1 MYISFHWSEKSLR
14 AILLQSTSALV
25 VSYTPDI
32 RDTTRQ
38 VQLTCTRLGNDRA
51 ATHVSMFSL
60 FCFRAT
66 VLSFPGKSCH
76 ARSSQRYAA
85 KDLTKGSRI
94 HVIGSGSSA
103 ITCKLMP
110 RHLSAHW
117 ADAALLPSR
126 CRRRSC
132 NIHPTYDLSH
142 LRDTYERAGFRDSQV
157 TSPSIVT
164 SKSRWG
170 ADALR
175 IVCCCQR

>member
-1 MYISFHWSEKSLR
+1 MTLQTCISAPTGLKNPCVQSSCCLPQRSWS
-14 AILLQSTSALV
+14 ATLQTSAG
-25 VSYTPDI
+25 
-32 RDTTRQ
+32 
-38 VQLTCTRLGNDRA
+38 TRLGNDRA
-51 ATHVSMFSL
+51 AKHLGMFSL

-76 ARSSQRYAA
+76 ARSSRRYAA
-85 KDLTKGSRI
+85 KDLTKGSRS

-132 NIHPTYDLSH
+132 KIHPTYDLSH
-142 LRDTYERAGFRDSQV
+142 LRDIYKRAGFRDSQV

-170 ADALR
+170 ADARR